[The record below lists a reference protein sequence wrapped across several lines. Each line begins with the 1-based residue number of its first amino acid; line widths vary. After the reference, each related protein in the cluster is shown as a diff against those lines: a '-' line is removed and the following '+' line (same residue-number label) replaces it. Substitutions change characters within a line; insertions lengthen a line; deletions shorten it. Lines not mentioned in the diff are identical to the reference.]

1 LFFLR
6 FPSQDVELF
15 DLLFHFKRRREKK
28 FSWVSF

>member
-15 DLLFHFKRRREKK
+15 DLFISKEEEGKK
-28 FSWVSF
+28 ISWVSF